1 LGIDT
6 IDFIIPS
13 KTLYKFLDDMNLKV
27 RKYSKSY
34 FINQKIN
41 YDEVKHKKDKKV
53 QFVEIGNSKNLS
65 GYILLKNDNETINLS
80 RKHKKANTHFIKVV
94 FAGLRQP
101 TKNIYIGTY
110 TTLSSFIKR
119 FDVNTIDVCF
129 DGYSNID
136 INKHNED
143 KLNWYF
149 KDYIA
154 FKSDTKIIETSF
166 YINKPLV
173 IEDDTD
179 HFKKVIV
186 YDKYKKES
194 RYKTLEKNY
203 QGWKRVE
210 ARIPINARFKDILLD
225 DYLIDVL
232 NLSNRYFDINNFSL
246 DYVEMQHKLLTDKR
260 THKGYKK
267 VIDEV

>member
-1 LGIDT
+1 M
-6 IDFIIPS
+6 
-13 KTLYKFLDDMNLKV
+13 YKFLDDMNLKV

-41 YDEVKHKKDKKV
+41 CDEVKNKKDKKV
-53 QFVEIGNSKNLS
+53 QFVEIGNIKNLS
-65 GYILLKNDNETINLS
+65 GYILLKNDDETINLS
-80 RKHKKANTHFIKVV
+80 RKQKKANTHFIKVV

-101 TKNIYIGTY
+101 TKNIHISTY

-119 FDVNTIDVCF
+119 FDVHTLDVCF

-143 KLNWYF
+143 EINWYF
-149 KDYIA
+149 RDYIA
-154 FKSDTKIIETSF
+154 YKSDTRIVETSF

-173 IEDDTD
+173 LEKDTD

-194 RYKTLEKNY
+194 RYKTLENSY
-203 QGWKRVE
+203 QGWKRIE
-210 ARIPINARFKDILLD
+210 TRIPINAKFKDILLD

-232 NLSNRYFDINNFSL
+232 NLSDRYFDIDSFSL
-246 DYVEMQHKLLTDKR
+246 DYVEMQHKLLIDKR
-260 THKGYKK
+260 THKGYIK
-267 VIDEV
+267 VIDEVLKIKKGKL